1 MKVGLESVQL
11 SMSALNQSL
20 ALRWVAAFCLASA
33 LAVRAQEKITFQ
45 DHVLPLIENNC
56 GKCHNPDKKKADLD
70 LTSYGGII
78 KGSGSGQVVVSGNLD
93 GSKLWRAITQVEEPT
108 MPPNK
113 PKLPDKE
120 LDVFRKWILGGLL
133 ETSGSK
139 AIIASKPAVDF
150 TLKPGN
156 VGKPEGSPALPQDL
170 PIEPVVHT
178 AHLSALT
185 GLASSPWA
193 PLVALA
199 GQKQVLLYHSEALEL
214 LGI

>member
-1 MKVGLESVQL
+1 MSRDALVERCLLSLRRSVSQ
-11 SMSALNQSL
+11 ALLLGS
-20 ALRWVAAFCLASA
+20 VAFCLAFSIGA
-33 LAVRAQEKITFQ
+33 EAQEKITYQ
-45 DHVLPLIENNC
+45 EHVLPLIENNC

-120 LDVFRKWILGGLL
+120 LEIFRKWILGGLL

-139 AIIASKPAVDF
+139 AIAASKPAVDF
-150 TLKPGN
+150 TLKPGS
-156 VGKPEGSPALPQDL
+156 VGKPEGAPAMPEDL
-170 PIEPVVHT
+170 PLEPVVHT
-178 AHLSALT
+178 THSNPLT
-185 GLASSPWA
+185 GLAASPWA
-193 PLVALA
+193 PLIALA
-199 GQKQVLLYHSEALEL
+199 GQKQVSLYHS
-214 LGI
+214 